1 MAAKKQGFLRTQGC
15 PDSGTFLVSA
25 PRESSRPRVPRP
37 GTRGETRPCLEEGN
51 QEKEPIGE
59 EDGGYSPPTGC
70 RSRRGG
76 PRAPAPWL
84 QHSLSSTAAAGSD
97 SRGPVGRVHSKKMG
111 HIAGHSARERDSA
124 GRCRESVTGARGG
137 PAQGTGRSWCEVRGQ
152 RRACSP
158 YKPSGSQGL
167 RLHPVESPFPI
178 TPFSEKSPREA
189 AGTGWVVPP
198 LPPEA
203 GLPAERGPHFS
214 LRNTCCLLCFGQW
227 RPCGCAW
234 SVFPQ

>member
-1 MAAKKQGFLRTQGC
+1 MPGFWDFPGIRPQRVLKASGAQAGDERRDLALPGGR
-15 PDSGTFLVSA
+15 DS
-25 PRESSRPRVPRP
+25 
-37 GTRGETRPCLEEGN
+37 
-51 QEKEPIGE
+51 EKEPIRE
-59 EDGGYSPPTGC
+59 EDGGYSPPTGR

-76 PRAPAPWL
+76 PRAPAPRL
-84 QHSLSSTAAAGSD
+84 QHSLPSTAAAGSD

-137 PAQGTGRSWCEVRGQ
+137 PARGTGWSWCEVRGQ

-167 RLHPVESPFPI
+167 RLHPVESPFPV

-189 AGTGWVVPP
+189 AGTGWVVLP

-203 GLPAERGPHFS
+203 GLAAGTSKVCKHTQRA
-214 LRNTCCLLCFGQW
+214 CLPRHVQA
-227 RPCGCAW
+227 RA
-234 SVFPQ
+234 